1 MKADWRGGNDTSPS
15 SAHLSPSE
23 VSPLIKKL
31 GFNSEQLPSLIFRS
45 PGREHCS
52 LCLCPQLDS
61 TPWVCKLIKK
71 LGANNFINTM
81 ESYSGLMVC
90 LIFNGASLWLK
101 QPPPPP
107 LFFFNTHLSL
117 GAGITPGASTVSFF
131 IFFTRAK
138 RNMGRMC
145 IKLLGW
151 GSDCVFY

>member
-81 ESYSGLMVC
+81 ESYTGLMVC

-101 QPPPPP
+101 QPPLPP
-107 LFFFNTHLSL
+107 FFSL
-117 GAGITPGASTVSFF
+117 AHILAWELGSHRELPPCPFF
-131 IFFTRAK
+131 FFTRAK

>member
-107 LFFFNTHLSL
+107 VFSLTHILAWELGSHQELPPCPFFFFLPAQREIWEECALN
-117 GAGITPGASTVSFF
+117 F
-131 IFFTRAK
+131 
-138 RNMGRMC
+138 
-145 IKLLGW
+145 
-151 GSDCVFY
+151 